1 MANLELNVVTRGGI
15 PWSVKREIE
24 NTLRDCY
31 RKFSSRLPYKVDVF
45 IVDREANMRAFL
57 RDEKLKRG
65 ITVRDDDISICAH
78 DAWCGYPRMLICFE
92 EWAQLGKLARVGSV
106 CHEAAHTVLHG
117 SLEYCIFRMPDD
129 ALCAATI
136 KGVDSGTLDQ
146 ALYSISVAVKDFE
159 ATRLLINS
167 GYIECQ
173 FAFGLESLG
182 LSEQERAAWKSAR
195 ENRQTRFIYLL
206 NLLRPVLFAQPLL
219 VIPRSNKLL
228 EMQVYLGRRAEELVE
243 HLGDAERSRFIQ
255 VTNMMTAGLTA
266 VDTHKNVDFALN
278 QAMSLV

>member
-1 MANLELNVVTRGGI
+1 
-15 PWSVKREIE
+15 
-24 NTLRDCY
+24 
-31 RKFSSRLPYKVDVF
+31 
-45 IVDREANMRAFL
+45 
-57 RDEKLKRG
+57 
-65 ITVRDDDISICAH
+65 
-78 DAWCGYPRMLICFE
+78 
-92 EWAQLGKLARVGSV
+92 
-106 CHEAAHTVLHG
+106 
-117 SLEYCIFRMPDD
+117 
-129 ALCAATI
+129 
-136 KGVDSGTLDQ
+136 
-146 ALYSISVAVKDFE
+146 
-159 ATRLLINS
+159 LINS